1 MTSYVVDIFKISSQR
16 TCARRKV
23 FQPVHATKILFAK
36 IVSGREPFAK
46 VISFMYFHNSCD
58 WLMAQAPGP
67 PVPPLH
73 EDHRPFWGGEM
84 HFNGL
89 DLNLIVALDAI
100 LSERNVTRA
109 AEKLNI
115 SQPGMSGALNRLR
128 QYFNDDL
135 LTQNGKQMIPTPLG
149 ATLSVP
155 AKEILATVRSRL
167 AVQTR
172 FSPGDARRSLTVM
185 VSDYAAT
192 IFLANV
198 LRALAAEA
206 PGMTFDLHQ
215 YADIPGDALDAGRI
229 DVLLGPQQALSQN
242 HPFKPL
248 FKDDFV
254 GVACADNHAV
264 DAVADIDSFLAM
276 RHILVRLGGSG
287 LPTTDATFLERSF
300 AARRIEVTVPAWS
313 LVPHYLMGTQRVAIF
328 HRRLARDYARHFPLR
343 IFEIPTALPIFEE
356 CVQWRASSRGDP
368 AIQWLVERMEA
379 HARTLNQVSA

>member
-1 MTSYVVDIFKISSQR
+1 
-16 TCARRKV
+16 
-23 FQPVHATKILFAK
+23 
-36 IVSGREPFAK
+36 
-46 VISFMYFHNSCD
+46 
-58 WLMAQAPGP
+58 
-67 PVPPLH
+67 
-73 EDHRPFWGGEM
+73 M

-135 LTQNGKQMIPTPLG
+135 LTQNGRQMVPTPLG

-167 AVQTR
+167 AVQAR
-172 FSPGDARRSLTVM
+172 FLPEDARRSFTVM

-206 PGMTFDLHQ
+206 PGMTFDLHH
-215 YADIPGDALDAGRI
+215 YADRPDDALEAGRV
-229 DVLLGPQQALSQN
+229 DLLLGPPQALSQN
-242 HPFKPL
+242 HPFRPL
-248 FKDDFV
+248 FTDDFV
-254 GVACADNHAV
+254 GVACAKNNAV
-264 DAVADIDSFLAM
+264 DNVTNIDSFLAM
-276 RHILVRLGGSG
+276 RQVLVRLGDAG
-287 LPTTDATFLERSF
+287 LPTIDATFLERSF
-300 AARRIEVTVPAWS
+300 GPRKIDVTVPAWS

-328 HRRLARDYARHFPLR
+328 HRRLAHEYARCFPLK
-343 IFEIPTALPIFEE
+343 IFEIPMPLPAFEE
-356 CVQWRASSRGDP
+356 CVQWRESSRGDP
-368 AIQWLVERMEA
+368 AIQWLVERMGD
-379 HARTLNQVSA
+379 HARTLDEVSA

>member
-1 MTSYVVDIFKISSQR
+1 
-16 TCARRKV
+16 
-23 FQPVHATKILFAK
+23 
-36 IVSGREPFAK
+36 
-46 VISFMYFHNSCD
+46 
-58 WLMAQAPGP
+58 
-67 PVPPLH
+67 
-73 EDHRPFWGGEM
+73 M

-100 LSERNVTRA
+100 LTERNVTRA

-149 ATLSVP
+149 AALSVP

-172 FSPGDARRSLTVM
+172 FLPQEARRSFTVM

-192 IFLANV
+192 IFLASV
-198 LRALAAEA
+198 LRALSVEA

-215 YADIPGDALDAGRI
+215 YADLPSEALEAGRI

-248 FKDDFV
+248 FADDFV
-254 GVACADNHAV
+254 GVACADNDAV
-264 DAVADIDSFLAM
+264 DDVTDIEAFLAM
-276 RHILVRLGGSG
+276 RHVLVRLGGSG

-300 AARRIEVTVPAWS
+300 SRRRIEVIVPSWS
-313 LVPHYLMGTQRVAIF
+313 LVPHYLMGTQRIAIF
-328 HRRLARDYARHFPLR
+328 HRRLAHDYARHFPLR
-343 IFEIPTALPIFEE
+343 IFEIPTTLPAFEE

-368 AIQWLVERMEA
+368 AIQWLVERMET
-379 HARTLNQVSA
+379 HARMLDTVSA